1 MSCSSR
7 GRERQREKEKDRDK
21 ERERECVRVTLR
33 ETHIKTERHTGTH
46 R

>member
-33 ETHIKTERHTGTH
+33 DTHKDGETHRHT
-46 R
+46 